1 MARLPRISVDQY
13 FYHVFSRGNN
23 RQRVFFES
31 SDYER
36 FLQNL
41 NRYQPDFGFRL
52 HAYALMPNHFH
63 LLISPGKTE
72 LSKIMHTLMTAY
84 TMYVNKK
91 HDRVGHVFG
100 GRFKSIIVDK
110 ESYLLEVMRYIHLN
124 PVRAGLVDRVEKY
137 PWSSYLKYMSAGEG
151 EPKIETAE
159 ILEMFSKNSLN
170 QKQLFKE
177 FVEAGLGVDFDP
189 EKQQVRGVLGDAKFH
204 QALAKVL
211 KGKRV

>member
-1 MARLPRISVDQY
+1 MARLPRISAQQY

-23 RQRVFFES
+23 RETVFFES

-41 NRYQPDFGFRL
+41 DRYRPEFGFRL
-52 HAYALMPNHFH
+52 YAYCLMPNHFH
-63 LLISPGKTE
+63 LLLRPGKVE
-72 LSKIMHTLMTAY
+72 LSKVMQTLMTAY
-84 TMYVNKK
+84 SMYVNKK
-91 HDRVGHVFG
+91 HDRVGHVFQ
-100 GRFKSIIVDK
+100 GRFKSIIVEKDI
-110 ESYLLEVMRYIHLN
+110 YLLELMRYIHLN
-124 PVRAGLVDRVEKY
+124 PVRAGLVGRVEEY

-151 EPKIETAE
+151 EPKIETTE
-159 ILEMFSKNSLN
+159 ILEMFSKNSIN

-189 EKQQVRGVLGDAKFH
+189 ERDQARGVLGSARFH